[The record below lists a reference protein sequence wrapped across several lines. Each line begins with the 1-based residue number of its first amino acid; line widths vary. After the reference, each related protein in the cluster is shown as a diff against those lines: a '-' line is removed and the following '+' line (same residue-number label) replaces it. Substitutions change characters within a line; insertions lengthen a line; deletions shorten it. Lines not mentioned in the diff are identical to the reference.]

1 MTRACQISFVNG
13 TFGFVNGETMHL
25 CANYCKFIRLK
36 LLAMTTT
43 TQHTCQVSGKTMP
56 TGDLVPLSALQE
68 TVLQLLLQ
76 DHPDMDIK
84 GYVSKDLANQYRY
97 RQVEQLLKDENG
109 ELRLIDQEVLKKLRA
124 SELFSHNIEDDVAVK
139 LTFGQKIAD
148 HIAEFGGSW
157 TFILSFLGFLVVW
170 IFINAFILV
179 TQPFDPYPFIL
190 LNLILSCVAALQAPV
205 IMMSQNRQEAKDRL
219 RSEHD
224 YQINLKAELEIQ
236 QLHQKVD
243 HLILKQGQR
252 LMEIQEV
259 QVALIQQ
266 ILEQMPKG
274 KQ

>member
-1 MTRACQISFVNG
+1 MTS
-13 TFGFVNGETMHL
+13 
-25 CANYCKFIRLK
+25 
-36 LLAMTTT
+36 T

-56 TGDLVPLSALQE
+56 DSDLVPLSALQE
-68 TVLQLLLQ
+68 TVLQPLLQ
-76 DHPDMDIK
+76 DHPNIDTK

-97 RQVEQLLKDENG
+97 KQVEQLLKDENG

-124 SELFSHNIEDDVAVK
+124 SELFSHNIEADVAVK

-179 TQPFDPYPFIL
+179 TQAFDPYPFIL

-205 IMMSQNRQEAKDRL
+205 IMMSQNRQETKDRL

-236 QLHQKVD
+236 QLHEKVD

-259 QVALIQQ
+259 QVELMQQ
-266 ILEQMPKG
+266 ILEQLPKG
-274 KQ
+274 K

>member
-1 MTRACQISFVNG
+1 
-13 TFGFVNGETMHL
+13 
-25 CANYCKFIRLK
+25 
-36 LLAMTTT
+36 
-43 TQHTCQVSGKTMP
+43 MP
-56 TGDLVPLSALQE
+56 GSDVVPLSTLRE

-76 DHPDMDIK
+76 DHPDIDTK
-84 GYVSKDLANQYRY
+84 GYVSKDVVNQYRY
-97 RQVEQLLKDENG
+97 KYVEQLLKDENG
-109 ELRLIDQEVLKKLRA
+109 ELSKIDQEVLKKLRA
-124 SELFSHNIEDDVAVK
+124 SELLSHNMKPDLEVET
-139 LTFGQKIAD
+139 TFGQKIAD

-157 TFILSFLGFLVVW
+157 TFILSFLGFLMVW

-179 TQPFDPYPFIL
+179 TQAFDPYPFIL

-205 IMMSQNRQEAKDRL
+205 IMMSQNRQETKDRQ

-236 QLHQKVD
+236 QLHEKVD

-259 QVALIQQ
+259 QVELMQQ
-266 ILEQMPKG
+266 ILEQMPKD

>member
-1 MTRACQISFVNG
+1 
-13 TFGFVNGETMHL
+13 
-25 CANYCKFIRLK
+25 
-36 LLAMTTT
+36 MTTT
-43 TQHTCQVSGKTMP
+43 TQLTCQVSGKTMP
-56 TGDLVPLSALQE
+56 AGDLVPLSALQE

-76 DHPDMDIK
+76 DHPDIDTK

-97 RQVEQLLKDENG
+97 KQVEQLLKDENG

-124 SELFSHNIEDDVAVK
+124 SELFSHNIEADAAVK

-179 TQPFDPYPFIL
+179 TQAFDPYPFIL

-252 LMEIQEV
+252 LMEIQEI
-259 QVALIQQ
+259 QVALMQQ
-266 ILEQMPKG
+266 ILEQIPKG